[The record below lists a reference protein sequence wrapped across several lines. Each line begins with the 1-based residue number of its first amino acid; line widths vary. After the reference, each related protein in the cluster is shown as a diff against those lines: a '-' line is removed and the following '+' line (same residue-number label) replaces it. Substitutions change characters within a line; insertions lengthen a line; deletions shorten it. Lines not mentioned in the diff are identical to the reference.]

1 MSKKRRAKSKSKQ
14 AATKA
19 SAQTAGASTSAL
31 AFLTSMTRRRL
42 VTTAVG
48 IVALLLAAVSI
59 HAYESGQ
66 QELHDLG
73 VIGQGV
79 PVIVQIHDP
88 NCPTC
93 RRLKKLVTEAL
104 ESNDSV
110 LYRLANIR
118 TDEGKALQNKY
129 SVPHVTLL
137 YFNAEGRHVHTT
149 TGLQSPTQVRRA
161 VNRYFVGA
169 T

>member
-14 AATKA
+14 AATKT
-19 SAQTAGASTSAL
+19 STQTAGASTSAL

-42 VTTAVG
+42 VTTVVG
-48 IVALLLAAVSI
+48 VAALLLAAVSI

-66 QELHDLG
+66 QELHDLS
-73 VIGQGV
+73 VVGQGA

-104 ESNDSV
+104 DSNDSV

-137 YFNAEGRHVHTT
+137 YFNADGTHVHTT
-149 TGLQSPTQVRRA
+149 TGLQSPTQIRRA